1 MYIREIT
8 KRNKGYAKTF
18 TYHRLVESVRTPK
31 GPRLSILLD
40 LGRLDIPKQEWKTL
54 ANRIEEIITGQASF
68 IAPAEYI
75 ESLAQHYAAM
85 LRQKEMHSVPD
96 SKTPEWET
104 VDLGS
109 LSQSEF
115 RTVGGETVAHW
126 AFKELGMDQI
136 LRDTGLNQKQIDQ
149 AALLMIGRMLHP
161 GSERETAAWG
171 THTSALGEIL
181 DTDFRHLSNNA
192 LYRVSDELVRHRE
205 EIETALAER
214 ERQAYGLKEKILL
227 YDLSNTYLTGPAL
240 GSDLAQL
247 GNSKEKR
254 SDCPLLTL
262 ALVLDEDGFPKASK
276 VLAGNTPEPS
286 TLEGFLRAYKD
297 DLRQRLPLFR
307 ELPTVVVDA
316 GIGTKD
322 NLDLIR
328 GEGFS
333 YITVRRS
340 RSSEMPEGELR
351 VINERKEAT
360 IEAMKLEGDGGEV
373 ILYCRSSGRLQKEA
387 SIKSRLQKHYEE
399 GLEHIAASIG
409 KKRGAK
415 RYEKVLERLGRL
427 RERYPT
433 IARFYRV
440 EVSHEGQKAT
450 GMKWEIEKEKE
461 LEARF
466 SGSYY
471 LRTNRTDLDGKELW
485 SLYMM
490 LGRVEDSFRALKSE
504 LGLRP
509 VYHQKD
515 FRMEA
520 HLFISVLAYH
530 LMTVIRR
537 KLYRKGIGHSWNTI
551 RDRMATHMRAT
562 ASITNDRGER
572 LHLRQ
577 TGDPESRH
585 LEIYK
590 ALGIPPRALPTKR
603 LKV

>member
-1 MYIREIT
+1 MFRCFWKNAAAGAMVLMIIVMQGCSSRSTEES
-8 KRNKGYAKTF
+8 RGNDSLFLNQAYAKTDSS
-18 TYHRLVESVRTPK
+18 LKESANEDAYESRHTAITRAAALAGPAVVGINVMQVKRYVRRSPFYTEDPVW
-31 GPRLSILLD
+31 RSI
-40 LGRLDIPKQEWKTL
+40 
-54 ANRIEEIITGQASF
+54 F
-68 IAPAEYI
+68 
-75 ESLAQHYAAM
+75 
-85 LRQKEMHSVPD
+85 
-96 SKTPEWET
+96 PELFRDQVYEKPIQN
-104 VDLGS
+104 LGS
-109 LSQSEF
+109 GFIISSDGYIVTNDHVVTDGKEIVVTLS
-115 RTVGGETVAHW
+115 GGERHNAKLVGTDRISDISLL
-126 AFKELGMDQI
+126 K
-136 LRDTGLNQKQIDQ
+136 IDGQ
-149 AALLMIGRMLHP
+149 
-161 GSERETAAWG
+161 
-171 THTSALGEIL
+171 
-181 DTDFRHLSNNA
+181 
-192 LYRVSDELVRHRE
+192 
-205 EIETALAER
+205 
-214 ERQAYGLKEKILL
+214 
-227 YDLSNTYLTGPAL
+227 DLPYL
-240 GSDLAQL
+240 QM

-254 SDCPLLTL
+254 TDCRLLTL

-577 TGDPESRH
+577 TGDPESCH